1 MGTIATDMTTRSAL
15 QSANAR
21 ASIETTFTRS
31 EVMNSKKLGCGCG
44 GRLPSS
50 IGNDDRAPFPET
62 LGGGDERRRRRRL
75 PRVGR
80 DRWPEK
86 WEGRLGGDCR
96 DRWRGPVGF
105 SSGTEGG
112 ERARSMLSVGW
123 SVRERRERDGLLDY
137 IISWKLHT
145 SWAVESPSTAFTKTL
160 VTWKWSLMEEH
171 VSLAFPRLPNF
182 WPLNSGYLRCMG
194 WWFSPSSVHIFQFF
208 FSFLLPWS
216 LIS

>member
-1 MGTIATDMTTRSAL
+1 MMNSNTITGRKTSIKLEGEKKKTTTTTWTTPAKDLLHPRAADMGTIATDMTTRSAL

-123 SVRERRERDGLLDY
+123 SVREKRVKDGILDY
-137 IISWKLHT
+137 ILFLENYILPEQLSHPQPPLRKL
-145 SWAVESPSTAFTKTL
+145 
-160 VTWKWSLMEEH
+160 
-171 VSLAFPRLPNF
+171 
-182 WPLNSGYLRCMG
+182 
-194 WWFSPSSVHIFQFF
+194 
-208 FSFLLPWS
+208 
-216 LIS
+216 